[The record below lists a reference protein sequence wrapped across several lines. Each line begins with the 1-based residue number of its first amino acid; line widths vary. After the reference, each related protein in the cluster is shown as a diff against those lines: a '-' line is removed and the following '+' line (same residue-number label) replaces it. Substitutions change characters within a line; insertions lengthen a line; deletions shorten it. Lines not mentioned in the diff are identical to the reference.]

1 MIFMKEGLTM
11 PNLLDVLKGVKP
23 NVDFENETML
33 YDDGIIDSLD
43 VISIIAELNDAYG
56 VVVPPDEIIPE
67 NFNSMA
73 AIQALVEELM

>member
-1 MIFMKEGLTM
+1 M